1 MNVTPEEAKAYVKYQ
16 LGALMAFTGSLGM
29 KLQHVKPH
37 GALYNMAAVDEKL
50 ARAMCEAVY
59 EVDRDIIFMGLAG
72 SWMVKAA
79 EETGLKAASEVFAD
93 RAYND
98 DGTLVSRKFPGAV
111 IKDEELGHPPGG
123 ADGKG
128 RDRGDHKRTRD
139 RHPGRLHLRPRGQS
153 KGPGICEKYPG
164 SPGRRGRGGTEPGGA
179 VRSGG
184 DADRRPGKA
193 GRPAERKGRFCCGKD
208 KISWFPGDCTV
219 CVEFGNEISP
229 EINRRIRA
237 FKIALEKE
245 AIDGVVETIPTY
257 RSLSVVYRPEVIR
270 FGELTKKFDAVLE
283 TMDSI
288 QIPPPSVI
296 EIPVLYGGDM
306 GPDLEFVAAH
316 NHKTPEEVV
325 RIHTSGEYLIYML
338 GFIAGFPYL
347 GGMSREIAAPRLK
360 SPRVKIEGGS
370 VGIAG
375 EQTGIYPVASPGG
388 WQLIGRTPL
397 KLYDAEREKPVLL
410 EAGQYIKFRAVD
422 EAEYEAIEK
431 QVEAGTYQ
439 YVVFHKEVE

>member
-1 MNVTPEEAKAYVKYQ
+1 MEKIKY
-16 LGALMAFTGSLGM
+16 
-29 KLQHVKPH
+29 
-37 GALYNMAAVDEKL
+37 
-50 ARAMCEAVY
+50 
-59 EVDRDIIFMGLAG
+59 
-72 SWMVKAA
+72 
-79 EETGLKAASEVFAD
+79 
-93 RAYND
+93 
-98 DGTLVSRKFPGAV
+98 LVS
-111 IKDEELGHPPGG
+111 
-123 ADGKG
+123 
-128 RDRGDHKRTRD
+128 
-139 RHPGRLHLRPRGQS
+139 
-153 KGPGICEKYPG
+153 
-164 SPGRRGRGGTEPGGA
+164 
-179 VRSGG
+179 
-184 DADRRPGKA
+184 
-193 GRPAERKGRFCCGKD
+193 
-208 KISWFPGDCTV
+208 GDCTV

-245 AIDGVVETIPTY
+245 AVDGVVETIPTY

-306 GPDLEFVAAH
+306 GPDLEFVADH

-360 SPRVKIEGGS
+360 SPRVKIDGGS

-397 KLYDAEREKPVLL
+397 KLYDADREKPVLL

-431 QVEAGTYQ
+431 QVETGTYQ
-439 YVVFHKEVE
+439 YVVFHKEVGVMGIRILNGGFLTTVQDMGRYGSQETGMAVSGVMDTRAAALADLLVGNDENEAVLEVTMMGPTMEFTEDELIAVTGGDLGAKVDGNPLPRYEAVLIKAGQTVSFGGMYGGSRAYVAFSGGLDVPVVMGSRSTNLKAKIAAGSKEESWEREMRSASGRQRPGFPTWPPESFPFRRFPPEGIRCGWSWGPRTTALQRKGSPHF